1 MTKLSSLISGIIFG
15 LGLTIS
21 GMVNPEKV
29 LGFLNI
35 FDAWD
40 PSLMFVM
47 IGAILIFSPLYFIF
61 KRKSKP
67 IFAKNFVV
75 PSNKDIDNKLIIG
88 AVMFGA
94 GWGLAGLCPGPAISA
109 ISFINTSVYLFVLFM
124 FLGFYLGNF
133 IINKNEANKV

>member
-21 GMVNPEKV
+21 GMLNPEKV

-47 IGAILIFSPLYFIF
+47 IGAILIFSPLHFIF
-61 KRKSKP
+61 RRKSKP
-67 IFAKNFVV
+67 IFAKFFVV
-75 PSNKDIDNKLIIG
+75 PSKKNTDKNLIIG
-88 AVMFGA
+88 AIIFGA
-94 GWGLAGLCPGPAISA
+94 GWGLVGLCPGPAISA
-109 ISFINTSVYLFVLFM
+109 ISFLNTNVYLFVLFM
-124 FLGFYLGNF
+124 FVGFYLGNF
-133 IINKNEANKV
+133 FQSKNE

>member
-109 ISFINTSVYLFVLFM
+109 ISFLNTSVYLFVLFM

>member
-1 MTKLSSLISGIIFG
+1 MTKLSSLISGIVFG

-35 FDAWD
+35 FNAWD

-47 IGAILIFSPLYFIF
+47 IGAILIFSPHYFIF
-61 KRKSKP
+61 KRKSRP
-67 IFAKNFVV
+67 IISKNFVI
-75 PSNKDIDNKLIIG
+75 STNKNIDKNLIIG
-88 AVMFGA
+88 AIMFGA

-109 ISFINTSVYLFVLFM
+109 ISFFNTDVYLFVLFM
-124 FLGFYLGNF
+124 FVGFYLGNL
-133 IINKNEANKV
+133 IKTRNN

>member
-1 MTKLSSLISGIIFG
+1 MTKFSSLLSGIVFG

-40 PSLMFVM
+40 PSLMLVM
-47 IGAILIFSPLYFIF
+47 FGAILIFSPLHYIF
-61 KRKSKP
+61 KRKSRP
-67 IFAKNFVV
+67 IFAKNFFVT
-75 PSNKDIDNKLIIG
+75 SKTNIDKNLIIG
-88 AVMFGA
+88 AIMFGG
-94 GWGLAGLCPGPAISA
+94 GWGLTGLCPGPAISSIA
-109 ISFINTSVYLFVLFM
+109 FHNISVYIFVLFM

-133 IINKNEANKV
+133 IQSWK

>member
-1 MTKLSSLISGIIFG
+1 MTKFSSLLSGIIFG

-47 IGAILIFSPLYFIF
+47 FGAILIFSPLHYIF
-61 KRKSKP
+61 KRKSRP
-67 IFAKNFVV
+67 IFAKNFFV
-75 PSNKDIDNKLIIG
+75 PSKTNIDKNLIIG
-88 AVMFGA
+88 SIMFGA
-94 GWGLAGLCPGPAISA
+94 GWGLAGLCPGPAISSIA
-109 ISFINTSVYLFVLFM
+109 FLNISVYIFVLFM
-124 FLGFYLGNF
+124 FLGFYLGTF
-133 IINKNEANKV
+133 IQSWK

>member
-15 LGLTIS
+15 IGLTIS

-35 FDAWD
+35 FDSWD

-47 IGAILIFSPLYFIF
+47 IGAILIFSPLHFYF
-61 KRKSKP
+61 KGKSKP
-67 IFAKNFVV
+67 ILAKNFIIT
-75 PSNKDIDNKLIIG
+75 SNKDIDKNLIIG
-88 AVMFGA
+88 AIMFGT
-94 GWGLAGLCPGPAISA
+94 GWGLVGLCPGPAISA
-109 ISFINTSVYLFVLFM
+109 ISFLNTSVYLFVLFM

-133 IINKNEANKV
+133 FKNKNETNKV

>member
-1 MTKLSSLISGIIFG
+1 MTKLSSLISGIVFG

-35 FDAWD
+35 FNAWD

-47 IGAILIFSPLYFIF
+47 IGAILIFSPLHFIF
-61 KRKSKP
+61 KRKSRP
-67 IFAKNFVV
+67 IFVKNFDIT
-75 PSNKDIDNKLIIG
+75 SNNNVDKNLIIG
-88 AVMFGA
+88 AIMFGA
-94 GWGLAGLCPGPAISA
+94 GWGLVGLCPGPAISSIA
-109 ISFINTSVYLFVLFM
+109 FLNISVYIFVLFM

-133 IINKNEANKV
+133 IQSWK

>member
-1 MTKLSSLISGIIFG
+1 MTKLSSLISGIFFG

-109 ISFINTSVYLFVLFM
+109 ISFLNTSVYLFVLFM

>member
-1 MTKLSSLISGIIFG
+1 MTKFSSLLSGIIFG

-47 IGAILIFSPLYFIF
+47 FGAILIFSPLHYIF
-61 KRKSKP
+61 KRKSRP
-67 IFAKNFVV
+67 IFAKNFFV
-75 PSNKDIDNKLIIG
+75 PSKTNIDKNLIIG
-88 AVMFGA
+88 SIMFGA
-94 GWGLAGLCPGPAISA
+94 GWGLAGLCPGPAISSIA
-109 ISFINTSVYLFVLFM
+109 FHNISVYIFVLFM
-124 FLGFYLGNF
+124 FLGFYLGSF
-133 IINKNEANKV
+133 IQSWKQLI

>member
-1 MTKLSSLISGIIFG
+1 MTKLSSLISGIVFG

-47 IGAILIFSPLYFIF
+47 IGAIIIFSPLHFIF
-61 KRKSKP
+61 KRKSRP
-67 IFAKNFVV
+67 IFAKNFVL
-75 PSNKDIDNKLIIG
+75 PSNNNIDNNLIIG
-88 AVMFGA
+88 AIMFGT

-109 ISFINTSVYLFVLFM
+109 ISFLNTSVYLFVIFM
-124 FLGFYLGNF
+124 FLGFYLGN
-133 IINKNEANKV
+133 IIQSRK

>member
-15 LGLTIS
+15 IGLTIS

-35 FDAWD
+35 FDSWD

-47 IGAILIFSPLYFIF
+47 IGAILIFSPLHFVF
-61 KRKSKP
+61 KKKSKP
-67 IFAKNFVV
+67 IFAKNFIVT
-75 PSNKDIDNKLIIG
+75 SNTNIDKNLIIG
-88 AVMFGA
+88 AIMFGA

-109 ISFINTSVYLFVLFM
+109 ISFLNISVYLFVLSM

-133 IINKNEANKV
+133 FKNKNETNKV

>member
-1 MTKLSSLISGIIFG
+1 MTKLTSLISGIIFG
-15 LGLTIS
+15 IGLTIS

-35 FDAWD
+35 FDSWD
-40 PSLMFVM
+40 PSLMLVM
-47 IGAILIFSPLYFIF
+47 IGAILIFSPLHFVF

-67 IFAKNFVV
+67 IFAKNFIVT
-75 PSNKDIDNKLIIG
+75 SNTNIDKNLIIG
-88 AVMFGA
+88 AIMFGA

-109 ISFINTSVYLFVLFM
+109 ISFLNTSVYLFVLFM

-133 IINKNEANKV
+133 FKNKNETNKV

>member
-1 MTKLSSLISGIIFG
+1 MTKLSSLISGIVFG

-35 FDAWD
+35 FNAWD

-61 KRKSKP
+61 KRKSRP
-67 IFAKNFVV
+67 IFSKNFVI
-75 PSNKDIDNKLIIG
+75 STNKNIDKNLIIG
-88 AVMFGA
+88 SIMFGA
-94 GWGLAGLCPGPAISA
+94 GWGFAGLCPGPAISA
-109 ISFINTSVYLFVLFM
+109 ISFFNTDVYLFVLFM
-124 FLGFYLGNF
+124 FVGFYLGNL
-133 IINKNEANKV
+133 IKTRNN